1 MSASPITA
9 SHDPIAAEAVEPADS
24 VVARSPWKTTLAA
37 SFGLFAAYVPV
48 TAVITA
54 LPSIQ
59 RGLSA
64 SASSLQWVSDALV
77 IPMAAL
83 ILSAGVFG
91 DVHGRRKVFLAG
103 LIATVVGSIVS
114 MCAPQVEVV
123 WLGNAIMGAGVAAVV
138 PSSLALISHAV
149 TDHRERSRQIAVWAT
164 ALSAGMG
171 VGALA
176 AGALLQAGSWR
187 WAFVP
192 SLVAGALGLLIG
204 AWGTEDSRSP
214 VPRRLDWPGQLLG
227 IAAVC
232 GLVYGVI
239 EGANSGW
246 SALHS
251 IVAFAVAAGAACLF
265 VVAEKRSTSPM
276 LDLSVF
282 RSRAFTGAS
291 VVAVIAMFGL
301 IGLFYVSSLFYGGVQ
316 RLDGLQIA
324 YRLATYC
331 GALAIVSM
339 AVGRIMHRF
348 RPQPLMAFGLLVI
361 AAGMAWMVGLDA
373 QSGFL
378 AAAARMI
385 VVGVG
390 FAFVFTP
397 MTAAAVSSVDHHPT
411 GMASAGINAVRQVGG
426 ALGPA
431 VFGAILIAR
440 ETAQLPGAL
449 AERGVAAADRS
460 AVLAHVDAHGLNAA
474 AATAGGPATRA
485 FADSLTHAM
494 HVCVLVGAG
503 AMVVAAVVALVL
515 QPRTPR

>member
-1 MSASPITA
+1 MNDSSVG
-9 SHDPIAAEAVEPADS
+9 AAAVDRAE
-24 VVARSPWKTTLAA
+24 VVDAQGPWRTTLVA
-37 SFGLFAAYVPV
+37 SFGLLAAYVPV

-103 LIATVVGSIVS
+103 LMATAVGSIVS
-114 MCAPQVEVV
+114 MSALRVEVL
-123 WLGNAIMGAGVAAVV
+123 WLGDAVMGIGAAAVV

-149 TDHRERSRQIAVWAT
+149 TDHHERSRHIAVWAT
-164 ALSAGMG
+164 ALSVGMG

-187 WAFVP
+187 WAFLP
-192 SLVAGALGLLIG
+192 GLVAAALSLLVG
-204 AWGTEDSRSP
+204 AWGAADSRSP
-214 VPRRLDWPGQLLG
+214 VPRHLDWPGQILG
-227 IAAVC
+227 TAAVC

-239 EGANSGW
+239 EGAGSGW
-246 SALHS
+246 SGPRS
-251 IVAFAVAAGAACLF
+251 ILGFVVAVGGAVLF
-265 VVAEKRSTSPM
+265 VVAESRSTSPM
-276 LDLSVF
+276 LDLAVF
-282 RSRAFTGAS
+282 RARTFTGAS
-291 VVAVIAMFGL
+291 VVAIIAMFGL

-316 RLDGLQIA
+316 HLDGLQIA

-331 GALAIVSM
+331 GVLAIASL

-348 RPQPLMAFGLLVI
+348 RPQLLMAFGLLVI
-361 AAGMAWMVGLDA
+361 AAGMAWMVTVDA

-385 VVGVG
+385 VIAGG

-397 MTAAAVSSVDHHPT
+397 MTAVSSVDHHLT

-440 ETAQLPGAL
+440 QTAHLPGAL
-449 AERGVAAADRS
+449 ADHGVATADRS
-460 AVLAHVDAHGLNAA
+460 TIIAHVDAHGINAA
-474 AATAGGPATRA
+474 AAATVGPATQG
-485 FADSLTHAM
+485 FADSLTYAM

-503 AMVVAAVVALVL
+503 AMVAAAVVALAL

>member
-1 MSASPITA
+1 MNDSSVG
-9 SHDPIAAEAVEPADS
+9 AAAVDRAE
-24 VVARSPWKTTLAA
+24 VVDAQGLWRTTLVA
-37 SFGLFAAYVPV
+37 SFGLLAAYVPV

-103 LIATVVGSIVS
+103 LMATAVGSIVS
-114 MCAPQVEVV
+114 MSAPRVEVL
-123 WLGNAIMGAGVAAVV
+123 WLGDAVMGIGAAAVV

-149 TDHRERSRQIAVWAT
+149 TDHHERSRHIAVWAT
-164 ALSAGMG
+164 ALSVGMG

-187 WAFVP
+187 WAFLP
-192 SLVAGALGLLIG
+192 GLVAAALSLLVG
-204 AWGTEDSRSP
+204 AWGAADSRSP
-214 VPRRLDWPGQLLG
+214 VPRHLDWPGQILG
-227 IAAVC
+227 TAAVC

-239 EGANSGW
+239 EGAGSGW
-246 SALHS
+246 SGPRS
-251 IVAFAVAAGAACLF
+251 ILGF
-265 VVAEKRSTSPM
+265 VVAESRSTSPM
-276 LDLSVF
+276 LDLAVF
-282 RSRAFTGAS
+282 RARAFTGAS
-291 VVAVIAMFGL
+291 VVAIIAMFGL

-316 RLDGLQIA
+316 HLDGLQIA

-331 GALAIVSM
+331 GVLAIASL

-348 RPQPLMAFGLLVI
+348 RPQLLMAFGLLVI
-361 AAGMAWMVGLDA
+361 AAGMAWMATVDA

-385 VVGVG
+385 VIAGG

-397 MTAAAVSSVDHHPT
+397 MTAAAVSSVDHHLT

-440 ETAQLPGAL
+440 QTAHLPGAL
-449 AERGVAAADRS
+449 ADHDVDSADRS
-460 AVLAHVDAHGLNAA
+460 TIIAHVDAHGINAA
-474 AATAGGPATRA
+474 AATTVGPATQG
-485 FADSLTHAM
+485 FADSLTYAM

-503 AMVVAAVVALVL
+503 AMVAAAVVALAL

>member
-1 MSASPITA
+1 VTVNDKSVGTA
-9 SHDPIAAEAVEPADS
+9 EVDRADV
-24 VVARSPWKTTLAA
+24 VVARRPWRTTLVA
-37 SFGLFAAYVPV
+37 SLGLLAAYVPV

-59 RGLSA
+59 RGLST

-103 LIATVVGSIVS
+103 LMATAVGSIVS
-114 MCAPQVEVV
+114 MSAPRVEVL
-123 WLGNAIMGAGVAAVV
+123 WLGDAVMGIGAAAVV

-149 TDHRERSRQIAVWAT
+149 TDHHERSRHIAVWAT
-164 ALSAGMG
+164 ALSVGMG

-187 WAFVP
+187 WAFLP
-192 SLVAGALGLLIG
+192 GLVAAAMGLLVG
-204 AWGTEDSRSP
+204 AWGAEDSRSP
-214 VPRRLDWPGQLLG
+214 VPRHLDWPGQILG
-227 IAAVC
+227 TMAVC

-239 EGANSGW
+239 EGADSGW
-246 SALHS
+246 SGPRS
-251 IVAFAVAAGAACLF
+251 ILGFAVAVGGAVLF
-265 VVAEKRSTSPM
+265 VVAESRSTSPM
-276 LDLSVF
+276 LDLTVF
-282 RSRAFTGAS
+282 RARAFTGAS
-291 VVAVIAMFGL
+291 VVAIIAMFGL

-316 RLDGLQIA
+316 HLDGLQIA

-331 GALAIVSM
+331 GVLAIASL

-348 RPQPLMAFGLLVI
+348 RPQLLMAFGLLVI
-361 AAGMAWMVGLDA
+361 AAGMAWMATIDA

-378 AAAARMI
+378 AAAARMTVI
-385 VVGVG
+385 AAG

-397 MTAAAVSSVDHHPT
+397 MTAAAVSSVDHHLT

-440 ETAQLPGAL
+440 QTAHFPGAL
-449 AERGVAAADRS
+449 AEHGVATADRS
-460 AVLAHVDAHGLNAA
+460 TILAHVDAHGINAA
-474 AATAGGPATRA
+474 SAMTTGPATQG
-485 FADSLTHAM
+485 FADSLTYAM

-503 AMVVAAVVALVL
+503 AMVVAAIVALAL
-515 QPRTPR
+515 QPRTPS